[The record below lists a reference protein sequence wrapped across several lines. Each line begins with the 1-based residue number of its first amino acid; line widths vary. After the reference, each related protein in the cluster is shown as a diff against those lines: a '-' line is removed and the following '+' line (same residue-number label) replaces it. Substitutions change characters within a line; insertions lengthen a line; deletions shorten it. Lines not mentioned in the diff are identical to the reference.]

1 MPPRHFWWLVETLDQ
16 GGGAKRGAGFTETE
30 RAQMLRLLEDAQK
43 GKF

>member
-1 MPPRHFWWLVETLDQ
+1 MPPRHFWWLMETLEE
-16 GGGAKRGAGFTETE
+16 GTKRKGLTADE